1 MSIYAA
7 GLIELS
13 SPPRNVEGEKEE
25 EISVIETVQE
35 AVEPI
40 FPGVG
45 EEGAPVSVRR
55 DQIGSSELPPSN
67 TIVSIIP
74 HIDLE
79 DIQEIE
85 SQSKGRIYSRM
96 LRDIQSNQ
104 TNERYRNNGITTIR
118 AFEAFRTARQ
128 EFENGNPGSYR
139 ALVQFFHDHS
149 LGFHEESYWDS
160 NKKFSPEMFMASGE
174 AIEQMLLDAYDHAEK
189 NSLLPIFFQLA
200 LSDGGCFQ
208 ARSNKIMEYQALLD
222 KPDGKKDMLKAL
234 VGIYSHRYG
243 AGQLP
248 VNLDKFVEFVKTQT
262 SLSLEDFGVDSENL
276 AEDPIIQEL
285 TSRGLFPSEKL
296 NVDLEVLCLFSEWSI
311 ENTGRRSFREYIL
324 DQIRNNL
331 TGSQKTAKGLDQL
344 IDKLIKM
351 HPDYDFSIFNVEK
364 IVIKKEPKQPVAEPI
379 DVSIG
384 DFFETSEE

>member
-1 MSIYAA
+1 
-7 GLIELS
+7 
-13 SPPRNVEGEKEE
+13 
-25 EISVIETVQE
+25 
-35 AVEPI
+35 
-40 FPGVG
+40 
-45 EEGAPVSVRR
+45 
-55 DQIGSSELPPSN
+55 
-67 TIVSIIP
+67 
-74 HIDLE
+74 
-79 DIQEIE
+79 
-85 SQSKGRIYSRM
+85 
-96 LRDIQSNQ
+96 
-104 TNERYRNNGITTIR
+104 
-118 AFEAFRTARQ
+118 
-128 EFENGNPGSYR
+128 
-139 ALVQFFHDHS
+139 
-149 LGFHEESYWDS
+149 
-160 NKKFSPEMFMASGE
+160 
-174 AIEQMLLDAYDHAEK
+174 
-189 NSLLPIFFQLA
+189 
-200 LSDGGCFQ
+200 
-208 ARSNKIMEYQALLD
+208 MEYQALLD

-324 DQIRNNL
+324 DQIGNNL